1 MESFKF
7 YLERNKPTYKFKV
20 KIAIDELTDHH
31 IDKIE
36 TCLSKYELVSASKF
50 KKTPIQDNPI
60 DFANIKNLPVYISD
74 IEIKYPSTCNQLQNI
89 ISEATKISA
98 QAIAIYG
105 SADSRK
111 DIVDIF
117 NKDLSDKPTKLS
129 KGDYDG
135 EEEEGESHKD
145 SSMKF
150 LSDLETQISLDKF
163 VGTEKS
169 DDLPKGYTDRP
180 EEDNTVSL
188 FGRIKKKD

>member
-7 YLERNKPTYKFKV
+7 YLERNKPTYKFKI
-20 KIAIDELTDHH
+20 KIAVDELTDHH
-31 IDKIE
+31 INKIE
-36 TCLSKYELVSASKF
+36 SCLSKYELVSASEF

-89 ISEATKISA
+89 ISEATKISS
-98 QAIAIYG
+98 QAIAVYG

-117 NKDLSDKPTKLS
+117 NKNLSEQPTKLT
-129 KGDYDG
+129 KDDYSG
-135 EEEEGESHKD
+135 EEEVGESHKD
-145 SSMKF
+145 SSMRF
-150 LSDLETQISLDKF
+150 LSDLETQISSDKF
-163 VGTEKS
+163 VGCENQ
-169 DDLPKGYTDRP
+169 DELPQGYTDKP
-180 EEDNTVSL
+180 TEDNTVSL